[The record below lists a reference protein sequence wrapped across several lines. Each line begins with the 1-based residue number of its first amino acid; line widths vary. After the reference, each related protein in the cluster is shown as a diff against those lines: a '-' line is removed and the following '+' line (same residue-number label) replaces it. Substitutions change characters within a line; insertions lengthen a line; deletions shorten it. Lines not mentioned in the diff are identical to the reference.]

1 MEVTQSA
8 YEHNQAGSVPLAHDV
23 GMQIE
28 IPSAADDDVFI
39 PYDVGDIQ
47 HDIVLKNILITAL
60 DLESVLPVDKIDMHA
75 VREVT
80 VHQSV
85 MESQLT
91 MQPDLYQMTDSQL
104 FLTQQSDNETPQS
117 VAPMTDSL
125 VFLMHQSDN
134 ETPQPASIGNIGGDM
149 VDSDDELLAHVD
161 TLVQES
167 RAPMYEV
174 VEESTAP
181 PLLAQKLNEVTE
193 QNKVVEDT
201 TVATAVAQKDDE
213 VVEESTVTPLL
224 VLTRHNSPRTTPMTS
239 PILHRSSRLQTPNS
253 ESTSS
258 TKTFAASSRGR
269 KRQQL
274 RSRSNTRTSSRVR
287 TAASSR
293 GRGGRKRKIA
303 ANSVTSNRVG
313 RGLPDFD
320 VNKSDTNVTKGI
332 TTPSGQAAVEAEVME
347 AMMEADE
354 CCYTCGK
361 SPCEWIEFG
370 LPAIS
375 ELKNRFCI
383 DTAKSHG
390 YIVDI
395 SNGEHVPN
403 KNVRFSCYHLFTYR
417 RGLNN

>member
-1 MEVTQSA
+1 MQHTTSISRSDPEHDDLPIYYIFVVPDSFVPGEVIAASFSYSTYDYFVVAFPVPYFCRNSRRHIHLRLTMEVARSA
-8 YEHNQAGSVPLAHDV
+8 PLAHDV

-28 IPSAADDDVFI
+28 IPSGADDDVFI

-47 HDIVLKNILITAL
+47 HDMESTNILITVL
-60 DLESVLPVDKIDMHA
+60 DLESALPVDKIDMHA
-75 VREVT
+75 VGET
-80 VHQSV
+80 TINQSV

-213 VVEESTVTPLL
+213 VVEETTVTPSL
-224 VLTRHNSPRTTPMTS
+224 VLTRHKELLQL
-239 PILHRSSRLQTPNS
+239 LHLICDDHHVYKPQIVKAHHLLKVLQRLHGG
-253 ESTSS
+253 ES
-258 TKTFAASSRGR
+258 
-269 KRQQL
+269 
-274 RSRSNTRTSSRVR
+274 NNNCV
-287 TAASSR
+287 
-293 GRGGRKRKIA
+293 
-303 ANSVTSNRVG
+303 
-313 RGLPDFD
+313 
-320 VNKSDTNVTKGI
+320 
-332 TTPSGQAAVEAEVME
+332 AEVIPE
-347 AMMEADE
+347 HLHVVGPQHHHA
-354 CCYTCGK
+354 
-361 SPCEWIEFG
+361 
-370 LPAIS
+370 
-375 ELKNRFCI
+375 
-383 DTAKSHG
+383 
-390 YIVDI
+390 
-395 SNGEHVPN
+395 GEVVESI
-403 KNVRFSCYHLFTYR
+403 KLQQT
-417 RGLNN
+417 L